1 MGLEGEGQK
10 YPPLVQSVN
19 NDAQSTTVCNN
30 ASDKVPNSV
39 GIVTDGD
46 LTDKNPYNSSEQAN
60 YAPYPIQVLC
70 EAVGIA
76 TRDKRLRAVKQ
87 DPPKKVKKKRNI
99 SEAERER
106 RRQAML
112 KILER
117 KRSSSLKN
125 GMWKAGDDG
134 KLTQIL

>member
-1 MGLEGEGQK
+1 
-10 YPPLVQSVN
+10 
-19 NDAQSTTVCNN
+19 
-30 ASDKVPNSV
+30 
-39 GIVTDGD
+39 
-46 LTDKNPYNSSEQAN
+46 
-60 YAPYPIQVLC
+60 
-70 EAVGIA
+70 
-76 TRDKRLRAVKQ
+76 LRAVKQ